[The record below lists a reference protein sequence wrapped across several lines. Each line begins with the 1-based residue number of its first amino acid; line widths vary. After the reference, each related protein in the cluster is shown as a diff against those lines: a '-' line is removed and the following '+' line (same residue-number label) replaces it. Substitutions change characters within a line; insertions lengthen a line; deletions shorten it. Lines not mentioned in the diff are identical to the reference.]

1 MEGSCK
7 WNPYANDREESLSI
21 QERLSSQRPV
31 QKEWSHSGCWDVPLG
46 LPPAAGSVACRL
58 WELSLAKGSGLSQG
72 SSSLGKPP
80 SDHWSVWGT
89 GTQSC
94 HLHLGPHWRVSSEL
108 PQGPLKLHPSLTL
121 PSIHPTLL
129 PSLPSPENIC
139 ALIAFRSVSWGLWPS
154 TSYHLASCPL
164 GTVITRFRVPPP
176 HQKGLV
182 EGLGSSR
189 ILTEM
194 QVETFHCQDDICGV
208 SPALHN
214 GKQNFSSQGHSNVQ
228 SPRTTGLLT
237 PPNGITAKNK
247 NKKDSRKT
255 NPTS

>member
-1 MEGSCK
+1 MDVEGSCK

-21 QERLSSQRPV
+21 QERLSSQRHV
-31 QKEWSHSGCWDVPLG
+31 QEWSHSGCWDVPLG
-46 LPPAAGSVACRL
+46 LPPAAGSVACHL

-139 ALIAFRSVSWGLWPS
+139 ALIAFRSVSRGLWPS
-154 TSYHLASCPL
+154 TSYPLASCPL
-164 GTVITRFRVPPP
+164 GTVITHFRAPPP
-176 HQKGLV
+176 SKGL
-182 EGLGSSR
+182 GGRPWLLQDSYRNASWDLSLSR
-189 ILTEM
+189 QHLWCVPCTS
-194 QVETFHCQDDICGV
+194 QWQTKFLLPGTF
-208 SPALHN
+208 
-214 GKQNFSSQGHSNVQ
+214 
-228 SPRTTGLLT
+228 
-237 PPNGITAKNK
+237 
-247 NKKDSRKT
+247 
-255 NPTS
+255 